1 MATVLPS
8 NGEGGNTAGDIHWK
22 APVADYASLPASGN
36 SDGDTRVALDTSDQW
51 TWNGSAWVSPTAGAI
66 ALTNSQI
73 FVGNASNVATSVA
86 MSGDATIANT
96 GALTI
101 ANSAITNVK
110 VSASAAIAFSKME
123 ALASA
128 RLIVGSG
135 ANVPTAVDVT
145 GDVTISNTGVTTIGA
160 SKVTEAMQVL
170 ADNTTNDVST
180 TKHGYAPKAPNDAT
194 KYLDGTGAW
203 TVPAGGGGGG
213 LEDDPIVSTPNAG
226 NVALSATPAS
236 ITSLSLPAPSSGTDI
251 YLMTMQV
258 WDDISGVTATGGT
271 RSSIYY
277 CDDGG
282 GPALASYAAGIQ
294 VPTLAAAVVGVNAAL
309 VSKTWYYSC
318 TGAVTMTM
326 YGSLNSAVTG
336 TWNAS
341 IGSGIIT
348 AVKIKNNP

>member
-1 MATVLPS
+1 MAEYSIPS
-8 NGEGGNTAGDIHWK
+8 GAAGGNTAGDAHWK
-22 APVADYASLPASGN
+22 APVANYASLPASGN
-36 SDGDTRVALDTSDQW
+36 SNGDTRVALDTSDQW

-96 GALTI
+96 GAVTI
-101 ANSAITNVK
+101 ANSAITNAK

-128 RLIVGSG
+128 RLIVGSAG
-135 ANVPTAVDVT
+135 NVPTAVDVT

-203 TVPAGGGGGG
+203 SVPAGGGGG
-213 LEDDPIVSTPNAG
+213 LPAPIVGTSAG
-226 NVALSATPAS
+226 NVALTGSNQSVGTVA
-236 ITSLSLPAPSSGTDI
+236 LPAPDAGTDH
-251 YLMTMQV
+251 YLITYFV
-258 WDDISGVTATGGT
+258 SDNLYLVSATGGANRQSFYT
-271 RSSIYY
+271 VEDSTGQI
-277 CDDGG
+277 
-282 GPALASYAAGIQ
+282 AAGTIAGAMIYQ
-294 VPTLAAAVVGVNAAL
+294 TLGAPLTGNTKFNSSLTFRYDCTQAETITVYGMVPL
-309 VSKTWYYSC
+309 SF
-318 TGAVTMTM
+318 
-326 YGSLNSAVTG
+326 TG
-336 TWNAS
+336 TWLCEGGAQ
-341 IGSGIIT
+341 IIAQKVGNT
-348 AVKIKNNP
+348 P

>member
-1 MATVLPS
+1 MAVTVLPS
-8 NGEGGNTAGDIHWK
+8 GGSGGNTAGFYTWK
-22 APVADYASLPASGN
+22 SPAASFATLPASGN
-36 SDGDTRVALDTSDQW
+36 VEGDARVILDTHGVYIWD
-51 TWNGSAWVSPTAGAI
+51 GSAWVSSTAGEISLAN
-66 ALTNSQI
+66 TQI
-73 FVGNASNVATSVA
+73 LVGNASNIAAAVA

-96 GALTI
+96 GAVTI
-101 ANSAITNVK
+101 ANSAITNAK

-194 KYLDGTGAW
+194 KFLNGLGAW
-203 TVPAGGGGGG
+203 AVPAGGGSG
-213 LEDDPIVSTPNAG
+213 LGNDPIESTPNAG

-236 ITSLSLPAPSSGTDI
+236 ITSLSIPAPAAGTDI
-251 YLMTMQV
+251 YLVTMEV
-258 WDDISGVTATGGT
+258 WDDLSGVTATGGT
-271 RSSIYY
+271 RNSGYY

-282 GPALASYAAGIQ
+282 GMITDSVAVGAQ
-294 VPTLAAAVVGVNAAL
+294 VPTLGAAL
-309 VSKTWYYSC
+309 TGINACFVSKTWYYSA
-318 TGAVTMTM
+318 TGAVTLTM
-326 YGSLNSAVTG
+326 YGSLNSGVTG
-336 TWNAS
+336 NWYAGIN
-341 IGSGIIT
+341 SGKLT